1 MRDKVRWWTARHPRT
16 RPPWL
21 GRARHP
27 PDDRTQPI
35 DEASRP
41 SILFVDADLRSR
53 KNRHEEV
60 KARAAVTAVLPDA
73 GARVAG
79 SARYDQ
85 SPMRAQ

>member
-1 MRDKVRWWTARHPRT
+1 MRDNVRWWTARHPRT

-21 GRARHP
+21 GRARHS

-53 KNRHEEV
+53 KNRLEEV
-60 KARAAVTAVLPDA
+60 KARAAVTATTSRPCKPSRTLSGTEAP
-73 GARVAG
+73 GT
-79 SARYDQ
+79 
-85 SPMRAQ
+85 